1 MITLVFMMILFS
13 ILALLQAR
21 GQANTAQ
28 LSALLRNLEHQAD
41 ADSAYDLV
49 RTMFG
54 KASPDPALGP
64 PKVFASVEQVIL
76 VLGGDFALRL
86 QDPEGLVDVY
96 LDPLP
101 APNPAGPLTAEVIAA
116 IGRLR
121 ESGKIYPTLTAS
133 LAAAGLKPTEIASV
147 VEVTT
152 QGSFSIG
159 LRMETCPEALCP
171 GGAWPVGMQSEDVY
185 GQVVQIRIQ

>member
-54 KASPDPALGP
+54 RASPDPSLGP
-64 PKVFASVEQVIL
+64 PRVFASAEQMLL
-76 VLGGDFALRL
+76 VPGGDFALRL
-86 QDPEGLVDVY
+86 QDPEGVIDIY

-101 APNPAGPLTAEVIAA
+101 AANSSGPLMGEVIAA

-121 ESGKIYPTLTAS
+121 ESDKVYPTLTAS
-133 LAAAGLKPTEIASV
+133 LAAAGLKPTEIDSV
-147 VEVTT
+147 IEVTT
-152 QGSFSIG
+152 QGSSLIG
-159 LRMETCPEALCP
+159 LRMESCPEALCP